1 MYDRSG
7 STAGGGLLGGV
18 ARLLGYRSKP
28 SEELVA
34 YAREVQPVAR
44 RAQRLYRVWLDRAQ
58 DIPKPE
64 ELANAASVLRWEF
77 ASAADRLASI
87 VPPPPAA
94 RLHAQLLA
102 CQTDATRAAQL
113 MGAGYR
119 STTYA
124 TVCDGQSLF
133 SRTDERLGLLLE
145 QLSRWAPDLGQADAS
160 RLRPAPLAKSVRRA
174 S

>member
-1 MYDRSG
+1 MFERNG
-7 STAGGGLLGGV
+7 SIAAGGLLGVV
-18 ARLLGYRSKP
+18 ARLLGHNSQPSK
-28 SEELVA
+28 ELVA
-34 YAREVQPVAR
+34 YARQVQPLAR
-44 RAQRLYRVWLDRAQ
+44 RAQRLYRVWLARAQ
-58 DIPKPE
+58 DIPKPD

-77 ASAADRLASI
+77 ASAADRLAAI
-87 VPPPPAA
+87 VPPPRAA

-119 STTYA
+119 STTYS

-133 SRTDERLGLLLE
+133 SRTDERMGFLLD
-145 QLSRWAPDLGQADAS
+145 QLTRWAPEVSGADS
-160 RLRPAPLAKSVRRA
+160 TRVRTAPLAESVRRA